1 MYTLEKRVYRP
12 PLEAN
17 SALLEVSLGCSYGKC
32 TFCRYANGETPLQLL
47 PAEILGDNLAEM
59 ADEDIRGNR
68 MYLLGGNVLAFKA
81 KYLIDVFQYV
91 QSYLPQITQ
100 FSMYGR
106 ADDVLHKT
114 DSQLESLRQAG
125 LHMVYIGV
133 ESGNR
138 EILKNSRKGETPDQI
153 VTALHKLDK
162 MQIHYGL
169 SSILGL
175 GGQEMWRRHA
185 LDTADLYNRVRP
197 DSIRVMTLTAMPG
210 TPLER
215 NVQNGRFKPASPHT
229 ILQEEAL
236 LLQNI
241 RYADHDCWFAG
252 THVSNSIPLEG
263 SLLTDKQKMLVKLK
277 KAIKAESDQSLQ
289 QSDLKEW

>member
-1 MYTLEKRVYRP
+1 MYTLEERVYRP
-12 PLEAN
+12 PLEAD

-47 PAEILGDNLAEM
+47 PPEILGDNLAEM
-59 ADEDIRGNR
+59 AEEGVGGNR

-91 QSYLPQITQ
+91 QRYLPQITQ

-114 DSQLESLRQAG
+114 DSQLKSLRQAG

-138 EILKNSRKGETPDQI
+138 EILKNTRKGETPEEI
-153 VTALHKLDK
+153 VRALHKLHE

-185 LDTADLYNRVRP
+185 LDTADLYNRVSP

-210 TPLER
+210 TPLEQ
-215 NVQNGRFKPASPHT
+215 NVQNGRFKPALPHT
-229 ILQEEAL
+229 ILKEEAL

-241 RYADHDCWFAG
+241 RYADHECWFTG
-252 THVSNSIPLEG
+252 THVSNSVPIEG
-263 SLLTDKQKMLVKLK
+263 NLPADKQKMLDTLQKV
-277 KAIKAESDQSLQ
+277 INTESDKSLQ
-289 QSDLKEW
+289 QSDLNEW